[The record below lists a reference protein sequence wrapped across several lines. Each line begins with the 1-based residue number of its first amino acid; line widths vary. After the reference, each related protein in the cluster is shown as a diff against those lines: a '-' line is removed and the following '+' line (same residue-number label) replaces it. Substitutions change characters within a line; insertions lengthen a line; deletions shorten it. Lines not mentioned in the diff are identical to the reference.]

1 MECFRCGRDA
11 AFYSEIEI
19 GKTTVSLCL
28 NCTAELERFLN
39 GHVVVDAIIPKS
51 YARDD

>member
-1 MECFRCGRDA
+1 MECFRCGRGA

-19 GKTTVSLCL
+19 GKTTVTLCL
-28 NCTAELERFLN
+28 KCTAELERFLD
-39 GHVVVDAIIPKS
+39 GHVVTDAIIPKS